1 MPSSEVQKVLF
12 LESKNLISLNFQVD
26 KGPVDYVTHEARYS
40 LSEEKLIRQQIEYR
54 QMTVFVSMS
63 PQTIYMSGLDP
74 HGDNM
79 DIPVRVLDCD
89 TITQVTTSK
98 LTFWQVDKLTPIVG

>member
-1 MPSSEVQKVLF
+1 ML
-12 LESKNLISLNFQVD
+12 SLQ
-26 KGPVDYVTHEARYS
+26 T
-40 LSEEKLIRQQIEYR
+40 EYR
-54 QMTVFVSMS
+54 GMTVFVSMS

-89 TITQVTTSK
+89 TINHPSQLAKTS
-98 LTFWQVDKLTPIVG
+98 LAPIVVYLKISSPKVLQRLIKSRGKVSSLVASLSSSQSREN